1 VWLGRHQ
8 RESHYMDILIVE
20 DDFISRNILKKMLV
34 EMGHTAI
41 EAEDGQE
48 GWEILKSKNI
58 KLVISDW
65 MMPALN
71 GLELCKRI
79 RSESLK
85 EYTYVIMLTAKDRR
99 SDLMEVFSAGA
110 DDYIPKPFDPE
121 ELRARVMTGLR
132 VINLEERHNSLAHT
146 LIESRNKLRIVIDS
160 LNEEI
165 VSLDHR
171 MGIVSVNKAFAK
183 RHQCDP
189 QQLVGVD
196 CADQTLPACDFLRD
210 EGIRSLIADVFEK
223 AVGQKTLFTSTDAQG
238 LPVYRQIQ
246 CMPVQDDSGKVF
258 QVVVV
263 SQNVTE
269 ERRKTEKIQNLNE
282 QLLATSAKIEAQN
295 DELKNTLKRL
305 EETQAHMIQSEK
317 MASIGQLAAGVAHE
331 INNPTGFVS
340 SNLKTLLDYQ
350 KDITELIDKY
360 HAFAENIQNNGNLE
374 SLSMMIRETVQEIKA
389 FEDDIDIQY
398 IMEDITDLIGDC
410 REGTDRI
417 KKIVLDLKDF
427 AHPGEDKIQT
437 LDINSGLESTLNVVN
452 NEIKYKAT
460 VKKDFGSIPAIKGYP
475 QQLNQVFMN
484 ILVNAAQAIEK
495 KGEIEIRTSH
505 VEDQVEIQISDSGSG
520 IAEENLQKIFD
531 PFFTTKDVGKGTG
544 LGMNIAYNII
554 KKHHGNI
561 AVDSHVGKGT
571 TFTIR
576 LPVDGFDGEDGSE

>member
-1 VWLGRHQ
+1 
-8 RESHYMDILIVE
+8 
-20 DDFISRNILKKMLV
+20 MLA
-34 EMGHTAI
+34 EMGQSVI
-41 EAEDGQE
+41 EAENGQE
-48 GWEILKSKNI
+48 GWEILKSRNI

-65 MMPALN
+65 MMPGMN
-71 GLELCKRI
+71 GLDLCKKI
-79 RSESLK
+79 RSASFK
-85 EYTYVIMLTAKDRR
+85 EYIYVIMLTAKDRR
-99 SDLMEVFSAGA
+99 ADLMEVFSAGA

-132 VINLEERHNSLAHT
+132 VINLEERHNELAHT

-160 LNEEI
+160 LKEEI
-165 VSLDHR
+165 ISLDR
-171 MGIVSVNKAFAK
+171 DLRIISVNKAFA
-183 RHQCDP
+183 RRYQSDP
-189 QQLVGVD
+189 QDLAGKD
-196 CADQTLPACDFLRD
+196 FTDQSFTGCEFLHD
-210 EGIRSLIADVFEK
+210 EEIRSLIADVFDK
-223 AVGQKTLFTSTDAQG
+223 AVGQKTMFTSMDAQG

-246 CMPVQDDSGKVF
+246 CLPVQDENGDAFKI
-258 QVVVV
+258 VVV
-263 SQNVTE
+263 SQDVTE
-269 ERRKTEKIQNLNE
+269 ERRKAEEIQDLNE

-350 KDITELIDKY
+350 QDISELIDKY
-360 HAFAENIQNNGNLE
+360 HAFTDSLKSNGNFA
-374 SLSMMIRETVQEIKA
+374 SLSDEIRDNIQEIKA
-389 FEDDIDIQY
+389 FEDDIDIEY
-398 IMEDITDLIGDC
+398 ILEDVTDLIGDC

-437 LDINSGLESTLNVVN
+437 LDINNGLESTLNVVN

-460 VKKDFGSIPAIKGYP
+460 VQKDFGDIPAIKGYP

-495 KGEIEIRTSH
+495 KGEIAIRTSK
-505 VEDQVEIQISDSGSG
+505 VDDQVEVKISDTGSG
-520 IAEENLQKIFD
+520 IPEENLQKIFD

-544 LGMNIAYNII
+544 LGMNIAYNIV
-554 KKHHGNI
+554 KKHHGTI
-561 AVDSHVGKGT
+561 AVDSQVGKGT

-576 LPVDGFDGEDGSE
+576 LPVNGFDGEDGGE